1 MNILPYPFLK
11 PLLVYSRDFFMIN
24 LNIGAVLS
32 ICAYLGSSFWLIK
45 GFYSPKKTVFKVT
58 LPWLAVSGHVLSI
71 GLFFVQIQAL
81 DFGFFSIASMISALV
96 TLLLLIASITK
107 PVIILGVIVFPLAAL
122 MLGLDLI
129 FSDNIAYF
137 PQYNWQMNAHIFSS
151 IIAFSLL
158 MIAAL
163 QAILLAIQEKQLRC
177 HPPKKFVLRLPPL
190 QTMESL
196 LFQMITVGLFFL
208 STSLITGLLFIEDL
222 FTQHLVHKTIL
233 SLMAWFIF
241 SALLIGRLN
250 YGWRG
255 KTAVRF
261 TLSGFLL
268 LLLGY
273 FGSKLVLE
281 IILDKL

>member
-1 MNILPYPFLK
+1 M
-11 PLLVYSRDFFMIN
+11 MN
-24 LNIGAVLS
+24 LNFLAVLS
-32 ICAYLGSSFWLIK
+32 ICVYLGSSFWLIK
-45 GFYSPKKTVFKVT
+45 GFYSPKKKFIKSA
-58 LPWLAVSGHVLSI
+58 LAWFSVIIHFIYISAS
-71 GLFFVQIQAL
+71 FVQIQAL
-81 DFGFFSIASMISALV
+81 DFGFFSIGSMISALIA
-96 TLLLLIASITK
+96 LLLLLASLTK
-107 PVIILGVIVFPLAAL
+107 PVEILGSVIFPLAAL
-122 MLGLDLI
+122 MLGLDVLFTDSDPS
-129 FSDNIAYF
+129 FS
-137 PQYNWQMNAHIFSS
+137 QYNWQMNTHIFSS

-163 QAILLAIQEKQLRC
+163 QALLLSIQERQLRC
-177 HPPKKFVLRLPPL
+177 HPPKKFVLNLPAL

-196 LFQMITVGLFFL
+196 LFQMITVGVCFL
-208 STSLITGLLFIEDL
+208 SISLFTGIFFIEDL
-222 FTQHLVHKTIL
+222 FAQHLVHKTIL
-233 SLMAWFIF
+233 SFIAWFIF
-241 SALLIGRLN
+241 SALLIGRMN